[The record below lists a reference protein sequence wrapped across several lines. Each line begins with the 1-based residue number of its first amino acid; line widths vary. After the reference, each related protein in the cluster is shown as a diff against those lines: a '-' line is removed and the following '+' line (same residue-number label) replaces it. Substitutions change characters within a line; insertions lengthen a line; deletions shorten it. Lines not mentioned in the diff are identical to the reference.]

1 MVEAM
6 YENSHDYFRQFK
18 KQFKFYTTPTKPC
31 LSSQEIS
38 YIIGYHPSSSV
49 IPFCSLSYNHYH
61 VLCEILPSDK
71 NSQKSNIPCLVN
83 CFFHLFRPLSGLIV
97 VGTLAAK
104 LQSCVSI
111 IFQLNP
117 TLFSKNLKLPTHQS
131 MSQSSLYTK
140 SLSNS
145 DNKRICSRAR
155 KRCSHSSLQSPI
167 PSATLDRITQILQ
180 GPFAI
185 DFYQT
190 MDIFVTGEG
199 CICKKTDL
207 YSFNLKLSSKI
218 QSL

>member
-117 TLFSKNLKLPTHQS
+117 TLFSKNLKLPTH
-131 MSQSSLYTK
+131 
-140 SLSNS
+140 
-145 DNKRICSRAR
+145 
-155 KRCSHSSLQSPI
+155 
-167 PSATLDRITQILQ
+167 
-180 GPFAI
+180 
-185 DFYQT
+185 
-190 MDIFVTGEG
+190 
-199 CICKKTDL
+199 
-207 YSFNLKLSSKI
+207 
-218 QSL
+218 

>member
-18 KQFKFYTTPTKPC
+18 KQFQFYTTPTKPC

-71 NSQKSNIPCLVN
+71 NSQKSNVPCLVN
-83 CFFHLFRPLSGLIV
+83 CFFHLFRSLSGLIV

-111 IFQLNP
+111 IFQLNS
-117 TLFSKNLKLPTHQS
+117 TTHQS
-131 MSQSSLYTK
+131 KSQSSLNTK

-145 DNKRICSRAR
+145 DKKGYVLEPGNDAVTPHYNRQFPVQLWTELR
-155 KRCSHSSLQSPI
+155 KFYRVPLQ
-167 PSATLDRITQILQ
+167 
-180 GPFAI
+180 
-185 DFYQT
+185 
-190 MDIFVTGEG
+190 
-199 CICKKTDL
+199 
-207 YSFNLKLSSKI
+207 
-218 QSL
+218 